1 MATIDFKR
9 FGVSPV
15 NKVSKAKSDYE
26 TNQLSGLSRVVQ
38 AKPQPDATVKCRVCG
53 WNHNE
58 ENKLKSTPKENSPKG
73 QF

>member
-38 AKPQPDATVKCRVCG
+38 AKTQPVATVKCRLCG
-53 WNHNE
+53 TTMRRTN
-58 ENKLKSTPKENSPKG
+58 
-73 QF
+73 